1 MHLHAST
8 LSLSILIFAM
18 KDTAHGL
25 EPAAFSGIS
34 KPWSQQVPAAVADD
48 AMTEGGSRLLGGL
61 SFGLITSCTYDS
73 NVNQANDRQI
83 KAEGDWFLSLAPTA
97 TWETQIRDFT
107 LQLNAGLNYEQYGSL
122 DDYSGLDYRGGA
134 KLGYQGGPL
143 SLDGSLNFG
152 STQGNDRYTGGLTEE
167 RTLGLQFSGRYALS
181 SKTSL
186 EASLSTSDSN
196 SARQTGNA
204 PDSDTSQTSF
214 QVAALWQATPLIEL
228 GPGIR
233 STWSTTENAGDRSTV
248 GPMLRLG
255 YRLSGKVDL
264 DSRIGLDFSEIDGGA
279 SDESVSAAVGLQY
292 RLDALWNFRFDL
304 SRDVVPETGIGGG
317 FRESTQWRL
326 GVARKILAAQL
337 DLGVG
342 YEVSTSSGG
351 VGASDLDYLT
361 FDAGLGM
368 PLFGNRGSG
377 RIFLRH
383 QDNSSSDANRDWS
396 GIQSG
401 LSLSYRF

>member
-1 MHLHAST
+1 MSIIP
-8 LSLSILIFAM
+8 LSMVILLV
-18 KDTAHGL
+18 KDAARGL
-25 EPAAFSGIS
+25 EPASLSGIS
-34 KPWSQQVPAAVADD
+34 KPWTREIPAAVADE
-48 AMTEGGSRLLGGL
+48 AMAEEGSRLLRGL
-61 SFGLITSCTYDS
+61 SFGLIASCTYDS
-73 NVNQANDRQI
+73 NVNQANDRLI

-107 LQLNAGLNYEQYGSL
+107 LQLKAGLNYEQYGSL

-143 SLDGSLNFG
+143 SLDGSINYG

-186 EASLSTSDSN
+186 EASVATSDSN

-264 DSRIGLDFSEIDGGA
+264 ESRTGLDFSEIDGGA
-279 SDESVSAAVGLQY
+279 SDESVSAAVGLRY

-326 GVARKILAAQL
+326 GVGRKILAAQV

-351 VGASDLDYLT
+351 AGASDLDYLT
-361 FDAGLGM
+361 FDAGLST

-383 QDNSSSDANRDWS
+383 QDNSASDASRDWS
-396 GIQSG
+396 GMQSG
-401 LSLSYRF
+401 VSLSYRF

>member
-1 MHLHAST
+1 
-8 LSLSILIFAM
+8 
-18 KDTAHGL
+18 
-25 EPAAFSGIS
+25 
-34 KPWSQQVPAAVADD
+34 
-48 AMTEGGSRLLGGL
+48 MTGDSSRLLRDLDIGM
-61 SFGLITSCTYDS
+61 ITSWTYDS

-83 KAEGDWFLSLAPTA
+83 RAEGDWFLSLAPTA
-97 TWETQIRDFT
+97 TWETRIRDFS

-143 SLDGSLNFG
+143 SLDGSIDYG
-152 STQGNDRYTGGLTEE
+152 STQGSDRYTGGLTEE
-167 RTLGLQFSGRYALS
+167 RLLGLRFSGRYALS
-181 SKTSL
+181 SKTSF
-186 EASLSTSDSN
+186 EASLSSSDSN
-196 SARQTGNA
+196 SARQAGNA

-214 QVAALWQATPLIEL
+214 QFAALWQATPLIEL

-279 SDESVSAAVGLQY
+279 SDESVSAAVGLKY

-326 GVARKILAAQL
+326 GVARKVLAAQL

-351 VGASDLDYLT
+351 VGASDLDYFT
-361 FDAGLGM
+361 FDAGVGV

-383 QDNSSSDANRDWS
+383 QDNSANDANRDWS

>member
-1 MHLHAST
+1 MRRVTPT
-8 LSLSILIFAM
+8 LTFSFLLFGM
-18 KDTAHGL
+18 NDTVPGMEQAV
-25 EPAAFSGIS
+25 FSGIS
-34 KPWSQQVPAAVADD
+34 KPWAREIPANAADD
-48 AMTEGGSRLLGGL
+48 AMTDDSSRLLRGL
-61 SFGLITSCTYDS
+61 NFGLITSWTYDS

-83 KAEGDWFLSLAPTA
+83 RAEGDWFLSLAPTA
-97 TWETQIRDFT
+97 TWETRIRDFT
-107 LQLNAGLNYEQYGSL
+107 LQLDAGLNYEQYGSL

-143 SLDGSLNFG
+143 SLDGSISYG

-167 RTLGLQFSGRYALS
+167 RMLGLGFSGRYALS

-186 EASLSTSDSN
+186 EASLSSSDSN
-196 SARQTGNA
+196 STRQTGNA

-214 QVAALWQATPLIEL
+214 QFAALWQATPLIEL

-279 SDESVSAAVGLQY
+279 SDESVSAAVGLKY

-326 GVARKILAAQL
+326 GVARKVLAAQL

-351 VGASDLDYLT
+351 VGASDLDYFT

-383 QDNSSSDANRDWS
+383 QDNSASDANRDWS

-401 LSLSYRF
+401 ISLSYRF

>member
-1 MHLHAST
+1 MSCRTST
-8 LSLSILIFAM
+8 LTLSILILGM
-18 KDTAHGL
+18 KDTALGM
-25 EPAAFSGIS
+25 EQAVFSGIS
-34 KPWSQQVPAAVADD
+34 KPWAREIPANGADD
-48 AMTEGGSRLLGGL
+48 AMTDDSSRLLRGL
-61 SFGLITSCTYDS
+61 NFGLITSCTYDS
-73 NVNQANDRQI
+73 NVNQADDRQI

-143 SLDGSLNFG
+143 SLDGSINYG

-326 GVARKILAAQL
+326 GVGRKILAAQL

-383 QDNSSSDANRDWS
+383 QDNSASDAKRDWS